1 MSLSNILKI
10 KVIIVKKNIA
20 YKYRIYPNKNQ
31 KELINKTFGCV
42 RFVYN
47 RMLSDRID
55 YYNETGLSLNNT
67 PAKYKKEFAW
77 LKEVDSL
84 ELANAQLHLNT
95 AFKNFYTR
103 KDIGFPKYKSKKNNH
118 KSYTTNMIN
127 NNIKL
132 IGNTIILPKLKGIKI
147 RKHRDIPEDYRI
159 KSATLSMTPAH
170 RYYVSILCEY
180 EEDIAENNGTD
191 YLGLDYAMDGLYVS
205 SDHTSGNYPKYY
217 RLSLDKLK
225 REQRKLSKMTKGSSN
240 YRKQKIRL
248 ARIHEHITNQR
259 KDYLHKTSN
268 QIANEYDGVCIEDLN
283 MKNMSQ
289 ALNFGKSV
297 HDNGYG
303 MFISMLTYK
312 LENQGKKLIKIDRM
326 YPSSKRC
333 SHCGHIKK
341 ELKLSDRIYICE
353 ECGTIIDRDYNAS
366 LNILKEGLRLV
377 SV

>member
-1 MSLSNILKI
+1 
-10 KVIIVKKNIA
+10 
-20 YKYRIYPNKNQ
+20 
-31 KELINKTFGCV
+31 
-42 RFVYN
+42 
-47 RMLSDRID
+47 
-55 YYNETGLSLNNT
+55 
-67 PAKYKKEFAW
+67 
-77 LKEVDSL
+77 
-84 ELANAQLHLNT
+84 
-95 AFKNFYTR
+95 
-103 KDIGFPKYKSKKNNH
+103 
-118 KSYTTNMIN
+118 
-127 NNIKL
+127 
-132 IGNTIILPKLKGIKI
+132 
-147 RKHRDIPEDYRI
+147 
-159 KSATLSMTPAH
+159 
-170 RYYVSILCEY
+170 
-180 EEDIAENNGTD
+180 
-191 YLGLDYAMDGLYVS
+191 
-205 SDHTSGNYPKYY
+205 
-217 RLSLDKLK
+217 
-225 REQRKLSKMTKGSSN
+225 MTKGSSN